1 MEIRVHI
8 LIIYSKTRLAMYKKL
23 VLLGFI
29 LSAFKLSAQEVW
41 SLEKCVS
48 TAQENNRTIK
58 QSQISVKN
66 AQLINKQDRFSVYP
80 TVNGSSNL
88 GFNFGRSVNP
98 ATYQFENISTRYNGI
113 NVSASMTLYNGGRI
127 QNQIKQ
133 SAVDIQAAQADLE
146 QTAQTISLQVAQAY
160 LQILLNE
167 EQFANAKKK
176 AQTTLSQLDR
186 IEKQISAGSLPSNAR
201 YDLAAQAARDEQ
213 AIVSASNSVE
223 LSYLNLKNLLE
234 LSPDKDMKIEA
245 PSVVVPADANP
256 DGFSFKTVY
265 NQALT
270 NQPQIRAGESRIK
283 SAEIGVKI
291 AEAALLPSLFL
302 SGNLNSN
309 FSSTIK
315 DFTKAKTTA
324 VPFTQT
330 GTATIN
336 GQTVPVSFTFN
347 QTVLSDAPKKPYFNQ
362 IGDNFGQ
369 GLGLNLQVPIWDGYQ
384 RKTAIQRQQLNV
396 ESQSIALERTKQQL
410 KSDVQNAIA
419 SARAAQKQY
428 NAAKKTFDAQQAAF
442 SAMEKRFQIGAAN
455 GFEYAQSRIQLD
467 TAERDVVVAK
477 YDYLFRL
484 KIVDFY
490 EGKKLTLK

>member
-1 MEIRVHI
+1 
-8 LIIYSKTRLAMYKKL
+8 MYKKL
-23 VLLGFI
+23 IILGI
-29 LSAFKLSAQEVW
+29 VLSACKMSAQEVW
-41 SLEKCVS
+41 SLEKCIA

-66 AQLINKQDRFSVYP
+66 AQLINKQDRFSMYP

-98 ATYQFENISTRYNGI
+98 ATYQFENLSTRFNGI
-113 NVSASMTLYNGGRI
+113 NLSAGVMLYNGGRI

-133 SAVDIQAAQADLE
+133 SSMDIQAAQADLE
-146 QTAQTISLQVAQAY
+146 QVAQNVSLQVAQAF

-167 EQFANAKKK
+167 EQLSNAKKR

-186 IEKQISAGSLPSNAR
+186 VEKQIKAGALAPNAK

-213 AIVSASNSVE
+213 TIVTASNNVE

-234 LSPDKDMKIEA
+234 LAPDKDMKIEA
-245 PSVVVPADANP
+245 PSVVVPSDVNP
-256 DGFSFKTVY
+256 DAYSFRMVY
-265 NQALT
+265 NQALG

-283 SAEIGVKI
+283 SAEIGVKV
-291 AEAALLPSLFL
+291 AQAALLPSL
-302 SGNLNSN
+302 SMNANLNSN

-315 DFTKAKTTA
+315 DFTKATPTT
-324 VPFTQT
+324 VPFTQS
-330 GTATIN
+330 GNATIN

-347 QTVLSDAPKKPYFNQ
+347 QTVLTDAPKKPYFSQ

-369 GLGLNLQVPIWDGYQ
+369 GVGFNLQVPIWDGYQ
-384 RKTAIQRQQLNV
+384 RRTTIERQQLAVDN
-396 ESQSIALERTKQQL
+396 QTIALERTKQQL

-419 SARAAQKQY
+419 SARAARKQY
-428 NAAKKTFDAQQAAF
+428 DAAQKTFEAQKNAF
-442 SAMEKRFQIGAAN
+442 ESTEKRFQIGAAN
-455 GFEYAQSRIQLD
+455 GFEFAQTRLQLD

-484 KIVDFY
+484 KIVEFY

>member
-1 MEIRVHI
+1 MYQK
-8 LIIYSKTRLAMYKKL
+8 LIILGIVLSSYS
-23 VLLGFI
+23 V
-29 LSAFKLSAQEVW
+29 SAQEVW
-41 SLEKCVS
+41 SLEKCIT

-66 AQLINKQDRFSVYP
+66 AQLINKQDRYAVYP
-80 TVNGSSNL
+80 TVNASSNL

-98 ATYQFENISTRYNGI
+98 ATYQFENLSTRYNGI
-113 NVSASMTLYNGGRI
+113 NMSAGVLLYNGGRI

-133 SAVDIQAAQADLE
+133 SSMDIQAAQADLE
-146 QTAQTISLQVAQAY
+146 QVAQNISLQVAQAY

-167 EQFANAKKK
+167 EQLTNAKKR

-186 IEKQISAGSLPSNAR
+186 IEKQIKAGAAAQNAR
-201 YDLAAQAARDEQ
+201 YDLAAQVARDEQ
-213 AIVSASNSVE
+213 TIVAASNSVE

-234 LSPDKDMKIEA
+234 LAPDKDMKIEA
-245 PSVVVPADANP
+245 PSVTIPKDVNP
-256 DGFSFKTVY
+256 DNYSFRMVY
-265 NQALT
+265 NQALG

-291 AEAALLPSLFL
+291 AQAALLPSLSM
-302 SGNLNSN
+302 SGNINSN

-315 DFTKAKTTA
+315 DFTKAMTTT

-336 GQTVPVSFTFN
+336 GQTAPVSLTFN
-347 QTVLSDAPKKPYFNQ
+347 QTVVTDAPKKPYFNQ

-369 GLGLNLQVPIWDGYQ
+369 AVGFNLQVPIWDGYQ
-384 RKTAIQRQQLNV
+384 RRTTIERQQLSVDNQV
-396 ESQSIALERTKQQL
+396 ITLDRTKQQL

-419 SARAAQKQY
+419 SARAARKQY
-428 NAAKKTFDAQQAAF
+428 EATQKTLDAQKAAFDATD
-442 SAMEKRFQIGAAN
+442 KRFQIGAAN
-455 GFEYAQSRIQLD
+455 GFEFAQATLQLD

-484 KIVDFY
+484 KIVEFY

>member
-1 MEIRVHI
+1 MYQK
-8 LIIYSKTRLAMYKKL
+8 LIILGI
-23 VLLGFI
+23 VL
-29 LSAFKLSAQEVW
+29 SVCKMSAQEVW
-41 SLEKCVS
+41 SLEKCIT

-66 AQLINKQDRFSVYP
+66 AQLINKQDRFAVYP
-80 TVNGSSNL
+80 TVSASSNL

-113 NVSASMTLYNGGRI
+113 NMSAGVLLYNGGRI

-133 SAVDIQAAQADLE
+133 SSIDIQAAQADLE
-146 QTAQTISLQVAQAY
+146 QVAQNISLQVAQAY

-167 EQFANAKKK
+167 EQLTNAKKR

-186 IEKQISAGSLPSNAR
+186 VEKQIKAGAAAQNAR
-201 YDLAAQAARDEQ
+201 YDLAAQVARDEQ
-213 AIVSASNSVE
+213 TIVTASNSIE

-234 LSPDKDMKIEA
+234 LAPDKDMKIEA
-245 PSVVVPADANP
+245 PSVTIPKDVNP
-256 DGFSFKTVY
+256 DNYSFRMVY
-265 NQALT
+265 NQAVG
-270 NQPQIRAGESRIK
+270 NQPQIRAGEARIK

-291 AEAALLPSLFL
+291 AQAALMPSL
-302 SGNLNSN
+302 SMSANLNSN

-315 DFTKAKTTA
+315 DFTKAMTST

-336 GQTVPVSFTFN
+336 GQTAPVSFTFN
-347 QTVLSDAPKKPYFNQ
+347 QTVVTDAPKKPYFNQ

-369 GLGLNLQVPIWDGYQ
+369 AFGFNLQIPIWDGYQ
-384 RKTAIQRQQLNV
+384 RRTSIERQQLSVDNQV
-396 ESQSIALERTKQQL
+396 ITLDRTKQQL

-419 SARAAQKQY
+419 SARAARKQY
-428 NAAKKTFDAQQAAF
+428 EAAQKTLDAQNAAFDATN
-442 SAMEKRFQIGAAN
+442 KRFQIGAAN
-455 GFEYAQSRIQLD
+455 GFEFAQATLQLD

-484 KIVDFY
+484 KIVEFY

>member
-1 MEIRVHI
+1 
-8 LIIYSKTRLAMYKKL
+8 MYKKL
-23 VLLGFI
+23 IILGMVL
-29 LSAFKLSAQEVW
+29 SVYSSMSAQEVW
-41 SLEKCVS
+41 SLEKCVL

-66 AQLINKQDRFSVYP
+66 AQLINKQDRYAVYP
-80 TVNGSSNL
+80 TVNASSNL

-98 ATYQFENISTRYNGI
+98 ATYQFENLSTQYSGI
-113 NVSASMTLYNGGRI
+113 NVSSGVLLYGGGRI

-133 SAVDIQAAQADLE
+133 SSMDIQAAQADLE
-146 QTAQTISLQVAQAY
+146 QVAQNISLQVAQAY

-167 EQFANAKKK
+167 EQVANAKKR

-186 IEKQISAGSLPSNAR
+186 IEKQIKAGAVAENAR
-201 YDLAAQAARDEQ
+201 YDLAAQVARDEQ
-213 AIVSASNSVE
+213 TIVTATNSVE

-234 LSPDKDMKIEA
+234 LPLDKDMKVEA
-245 PSVVVPADANP
+245 PSVAIPTDVNP
-256 DGFSFKTVY
+256 DNYSFRMVY
-265 NQALT
+265 NQAVAT
-270 NQPQIRAGESRIK
+270 QPQIRAGEARIK

-291 AEAALLPSLFL
+291 AQAGLLPSLSL
-302 SGNLNSN
+302 NANLNSN

-315 DFTKAKTTA
+315 DFTKGTSKL

-336 GQTVPVSFTFN
+336 GQTAPVSFTFN
-347 QTVLSDAPKKPYFNQ
+347 QTVVTDAPKKPYFNQ

-369 GLGLNLQVPIWDGYQ
+369 GIGLNLQIPIWNGYQ
-384 RKTAIQRQQLNV
+384 RRITIERQELSV
-396 ESQSIALERTKQQL
+396 ENQVITLDRTKQQL

-419 SARAAQKQY
+419 SARAARKQY
-428 NAAKKTFDAQQAAF
+428 EASQKTLAAQKAAF
-442 SAMEKRFQIGAAN
+442 NATDKRFKIGAAN
-455 GFEYAQSRIQLD
+455 GFEFAQASLQLD

-484 KIVDFY
+484 KIIEFY

>member
-1 MEIRVHI
+1 MYKR
-8 LIIYSKTRLAMYKKL
+8 LII
-23 VLLGFI
+23 LGI
-29 LSAFKLSAQEVW
+29 VLSACQLSAQEVW
-41 SLEKCVS
+41 SLEKCIS
-48 TAQENNRTIK
+48 TAQDNNKVIK

-66 AQLINKQDRFSVYP
+66 AQLINKQDRNSIYP

-113 NVSASMTLYNGGRI
+113 NISGGVLLYNGGRI
-127 QNQIKQ
+127 QSQIKQ

-146 QTAQTISLQVAQAY
+146 QVAQNISLQVAQAF

-167 EQFANAKKK
+167 EQLSNAKKK

-186 IEKQISAGSLPSNAR
+186 VEKQIKAGSLAPNSK
-201 YDLAAQAARDEQ
+201 YDLAAQAARDDQ
-213 AIVSASNSVE
+213 SIVTASNNVE

-245 PSVVVPADANP
+245 PSVVVPSEANP
-256 DGFSFKTVY
+256 DGYSFKMVY

-291 AEAALLPSLFL
+291 AQAALMPSL
-302 SGNLNSN
+302 SMNANLNSN

-315 DFTKAKTTA
+315 DFTKAKSTNVPYTLTGNA
-324 VPFTQT
+324 VI
-330 GTATIN
+330 GT
-336 GQTVPVSFTFN
+336 QTVPVSFTAN
-347 QTVLSDAPKKPYFNQ
+347 QTVLTDAPKKPYFNQ

-369 GLGLNLQVPIWDGYQ
+369 GLGFNLQVPIWDNYQ
-384 RKTAIQRQQLNV
+384 RRTSIERQQLSV
-396 ESQSIALERTKQQL
+396 ENQTIALDRTKQQL

-419 SARAAQKQY
+419 SARAARKQY
-428 NAAKKTFDAQQAAF
+428 DAAQKTFEAQKNAF
-442 SAMEKRFQIGAAN
+442 ESTEKRFQIGAAN
-455 GFEYAQSRIQLD
+455 GFEFTQARFQLD

-484 KIVDFY
+484 KIVEFY

>member
-1 MEIRVHI
+1 
-8 LIIYSKTRLAMYKKL
+8 MYKKL
-23 VLLGFI
+23 VLFCSL
-29 LSAFKLSAQEVW
+29 LSAFQMSAQEVW
-41 SLEKCVS
+41 SLEKCIS

-66 AQLINKQDRFSVYP
+66 AQIINKQDRFAMYP
-80 TVNGSSNL
+80 TVSGSSNL

-98 ATYQFENISTRYNGI
+98 ATYQFENINTRFNGV
-113 NVSASMTLYNGGRI
+113 NVSANVMLYNGGRI
-127 QNQIKQ
+127 QNQMKQ

-146 QTAQTISLQVAQAY
+146 QSAQTIGLQVAQAY

-167 EQFANAKKK
+167 EQFTNAKKR

-186 IEKQISAGSLPSNAR
+186 VEKQIKAGALPSNAR
-201 YDLAAQAARDEQ
+201 FDLTAQAARDEQ
-213 AIVSASNSVE
+213 TIVSASNNVE

-234 LSPDKDMKIEA
+234 LSPDKEMKIEA
-245 PSVVVPADANP
+245 PSVVVPSDANP
-256 DGFSFKTVY
+256 DAFSFKMVY
-265 NQALT
+265 NQALG

-291 AEAALLPSLFL
+291 AQGALMPTLSM
-302 SGNLNSN
+302 SGNLNTN

-315 DFTKAKTTA
+315 DYKTGTI
-324 VPFTQT
+324 PFTQT
-330 GTATIN
+330 GTATWN
-336 GQTVPVSFTFN
+336 GQTAPISFTTN
-347 QTVLSDAPKKPYFNQ
+347 QTVITDATKKPYFSQ

-369 GLGLNLQVPIWDGYQ
+369 GLSLNLQVPIWDGYQ
-384 RKTAIQRQQLNV
+384 RKTAIERQQLNV

-419 SARAAQKQY
+419 SSRAARKQY
-428 NAAKKTFDAQQAAF
+428 DAAQKTFDAQKAAF
-442 SAMEKRFQIGAAN
+442 DAMEKRFQIGAAN
-455 GFEYAQSRIQLD
+455 GFEYSQSRIQLD

-484 KIVDFY
+484 KIVEFY

>member
-1 MEIRVHI
+1 MYQK
-8 LIIYSKTRLAMYKKL
+8 LII
-23 VLLGFI
+23 LGI
-29 LSAFKLSAQEVW
+29 VLSAYSVSAQEVW
-41 SLEKCVS
+41 SLEKCIS

-66 AQLINKQDRFSVYP
+66 AQLINKQDKYAVYP
-80 TVNGSSNL
+80 TVSASSNL

-113 NVSASMTLYNGGRI
+113 NMSAGVMLYNGGRI

-133 SAVDIQAAQADLE
+133 SSMDIQAAQADLE
-146 QTAQTISLQVAQAY
+146 QVAQNVSLQVAQAY

-167 EQFANAKKK
+167 EQLTNAKKRS
-176 AQTTLSQLDR
+176 QTTLSQLDR
-186 IEKQISAGSLPSNAR
+186 IEKQIKAGAAAQNAR
-201 YDLAAQAARDEQ
+201 YDLAAQVARDEQ
-213 AIVSASNSVE
+213 TIVTASNSVE

-234 LSPDKDMKIEA
+234 LAPDKDMKIEA
-245 PSVVVPADANP
+245 PSVTIPKDVNP
-256 DGFSFKTVY
+256 DNYSFRMVY
-265 NQALT
+265 NQALG

-291 AEAALLPSLFL
+291 AQAALLPSL
-302 SGNLNSN
+302 SMNANLNSN

-315 DFTKAKTTA
+315 DFTKAMTST
-324 VPFTQT
+324 VPITQS

-336 GQTVPVSFTFN
+336 GQTTPVSFTFN
-347 QTVLSDAPKKPYFNQ
+347 QTVVTDAPKKPYFNQ

-369 GLGLNLQVPIWDGYQ
+369 AIGFNLQVPIWDGYQ
-384 RKTAIQRQQLNV
+384 RRTTIERQQLSVDN
-396 ESQSIALERTKQQL
+396 QTITLDRTKQQL

-419 SARAAQKQY
+419 SARAARKQY
-428 NAAKKTFDAQQAAF
+428 EAAQKTLDAQKAAFDATD
-442 SAMEKRFQIGAAN
+442 KRFQIGAAN
-455 GFEYAQSRIQLD
+455 GFEFAQATLQLD

-484 KIVDFY
+484 KIVEFY

>member
-1 MEIRVHI
+1 MYQK
-8 LIIYSKTRLAMYKKL
+8 LII
-23 VLLGFI
+23 LGI
-29 LSAFKLSAQEVW
+29 VLSAYSVSAQEVW
-41 SLEKCVS
+41 SLEKCIS

-66 AQLINKQDRFSVYP
+66 AQLINKQDKYAVYP
-80 TVNGSSNL
+80 TVSASSNL

-98 ATYQFENISTRYNGI
+98 ATYQFENLSTRYNGI
-113 NVSASMTLYNGGRI
+113 NLNAGVMLYNGGRI

-133 SAVDIQAAQADLE
+133 SSMDIQAAQADLE
-146 QTAQTISLQVAQAY
+146 QMAQNVSLQVAQAY

-167 EQFANAKKK
+167 EQLTNAKKR

-186 IEKQISAGSLPSNAR
+186 IEKQIKAGAAAQNAR
-201 YDLAAQAARDEQ
+201 YDLAAQVARDEQ
-213 AIVSASNSVE
+213 TIVTASNSVE

-245 PSVVVPADANP
+245 PSVTIPKDVNP
-256 DGFSFKTVY
+256 DNYSFRMVY
-265 NQALT
+265 NQALG

-291 AEAALLPSLFL
+291 AQAALLPSL
-302 SGNLNSN
+302 SMSANLNSN

-315 DFTKAKTTA
+315 DFTKAMTA
-324 VPFTQT
+324 SVPFTQT

-336 GQTVPVSFTFN
+336 GQTTAVSFTSN
-347 QTVLSDAPKKPYFNQ
+347 QTIVTDAPKKPYFNQ

-369 GLGLNLQVPIWDGYQ
+369 AIGFNLQVPIWDGYQ
-384 RKTAIQRQQLNV
+384 RRTTIERQQLSVDN
-396 ESQSIALERTKQQL
+396 QTITLDRTKQQL

-419 SARAAQKQY
+419 SARAARKQY
-428 NAAKKTFDAQQAAF
+428 EAAQKTLDAQKAAFDATD
-442 SAMEKRFQIGAAN
+442 KRFQIGAAN
-455 GFEYAQSRIQLD
+455 GFEFAQATLQLD

-477 YDYLFRL
+477 YDYLFRV
-484 KIVDFY
+484 KIVEFY

>member
-1 MEIRVHI
+1 MYQK
-8 LIIYSKTRLAMYKKL
+8 LII
-23 VLLGFI
+23 LGI
-29 LSAFKLSAQEVW
+29 LLSAYRVSAQEVW
-41 SLEKCVS
+41 SLEKCIS

-66 AQLINKQDRFSVYP
+66 AQLINKQDRYAVYP
-80 TVNGSSNL
+80 TVNASSNL

-98 ATYQFENISTRYNGI
+98 ATYQFENLSTRYNGI
-113 NVSASMTLYNGGRI
+113 NLNAGVMLYNGGRI

-133 SAVDIQAAQADLE
+133 SSMDIQAAQADLE
-146 QTAQTISLQVAQAY
+146 QVAQNISLQVAQAY

-167 EQFANAKKK
+167 EQLTNAKKR

-186 IEKQISAGSLPSNAR
+186 IEKQIKAGAAAQNAR
-201 YDLAAQAARDEQ
+201 YDLAAQVARDEQ
-213 AIVSASNSVE
+213 TIVTASNSVE

-245 PSVVVPADANP
+245 PSVTIPKDVNP
-256 DGFSFKTVY
+256 DNYSFRMVY
-265 NQALT
+265 NQALG

-291 AEAALLPSLFL
+291 AQAALLPSL
-302 SGNLNSN
+302 SMSANLNSN

-315 DFTKAKTTA
+315 DFTKAMTA
-324 VPFTQT
+324 TVPFTQT

-336 GQTVPVSFTFN
+336 GQTTAVSFTTN
-347 QTVLSDAPKKPYFNQ
+347 QTIVTDAPKKPYFNQ

-369 GLGLNLQVPIWDGYQ
+369 AIGFNLQVPIWDGYQ
-384 RKTAIQRQQLNV
+384 RRTTIERQQLSVDNQV
-396 ESQSIALERTKQQL
+396 ITLDRTKQQL

-419 SARAAQKQY
+419 SARAARKQFEAAQKTLDAQK
-428 NAAKKTFDAQQAAF
+428 AAFDATD
-442 SAMEKRFQIGAAN
+442 KRFQIGAAN
-455 GFEYAQSRIQLD
+455 GFEFAQATLQLD

-484 KIVDFY
+484 KIVEFY

>member
-1 MEIRVHI
+1 
-8 LIIYSKTRLAMYKKL
+8 MYKKFII
-23 VLLGFI
+23 LGI
-29 LSAFKLSAQEVW
+29 ALSAYQLSAQEVW
-41 SLEKCVS
+41 SLEKCIS
-48 TAQENNRTIK
+48 TAQDNNKTIK

-66 AQLINKQDRFSVYP
+66 AQLINKQDQYAVYP

-98 ATYQFENISTRYNGI
+98 ATYQFENIGTRYNGI
-113 NVSASMTLYNGGRI
+113 NVSAGMTLYNGGRI

-146 QTAQTISLQVAQAY
+146 QVAQNISLQVAQAY

-167 EQFANAKKK
+167 EQLSNAKKK

-186 IEKQISAGSLPSNAR
+186 VEKQIKAGSLAPTAK

-213 AIVSASNSVE
+213 SIVTASNNVE

-234 LSPDKDMKIEA
+234 LAPDKDMKIEA
-245 PSVVVPADANP
+245 PSVVVPTDVNP
-256 DGFSFKTVY
+256 DAFSLKMVY
-265 NQALT
+265 NQALG

-283 SAEIGVKI
+283 SAEIGVKM
-291 AEAALLPSLFL
+291 AEAALLPIVSMNA
-302 SGNLNSN
+302 NLNSN

-315 DFTKAKTTA
+315 DFTKATVKK

-330 GTATIN
+330 GTATFM
-336 GQTVPVSFTFN
+336 GQTAPVSLTIN
-347 QTVLSDAPKKPYFNQ
+347 QDVLSDAPKKPYFDQ

-369 GLGLNLQVPIWDGYQ
+369 GLGFNVQMPIWDGYQ
-384 RKTAIQRQQLNV
+384 RKTTIQRQKLAV
-396 ESQSIALERTKQQL
+396 ENQTIALDRTKQQL

-419 SARAAQKQY
+419 SARAARKQY
-428 NAAKKTFDAQQAAF
+428 EASQKTFEAQKSAFDAT
-442 SAMEKRFQIGAAN
+442 EKRFQIGAAN
-455 GFEYAQSRIQLD
+455 GFEFTQSRFQLD

-477 YDYLFRL
+477 YDYLFRV
-484 KIVDFY
+484 KIVEFY

>member
-1 MEIRVHI
+1 MYQK
-8 LIIYSKTRLAMYKKL
+8 LII
-23 VLLGFI
+23 LGI
-29 LSAFKLSAQEVW
+29 LLSAYSVSAQEVW
-41 SLEKCVS
+41 SLEKCIS

-66 AQLINKQDRFSVYP
+66 AQLINKQDKYAVYP
-80 TVNGSSNL
+80 TVSASSNL

-113 NVSASMTLYNGGRI
+113 NLSAGVMLYNGGRI

-133 SAVDIQAAQADLE
+133 SSMDIQAAQADLE
-146 QTAQTISLQVAQAY
+146 QVAQNISLQVAQAY

-167 EQFANAKKK
+167 EQLTNAKKRS
-176 AQTTLSQLDR
+176 QTTLSQLDR
-186 IEKQISAGSLPSNAR
+186 IEKQIKAGAAAQNAR
-201 YDLAAQAARDEQ
+201 YDLAAQVARDEQ
-213 AIVSASNSVE
+213 TIVTASNSVE

-245 PSVVVPADANP
+245 PSVTIPKDVNP
-256 DGFSFKTVY
+256 DNYSFRMVY
-265 NQALT
+265 NQALG

-291 AEAALLPSLFL
+291 AQAALLPSLSM
-302 SGNLNSN
+302 SGNINSN

-315 DFTKAKTTA
+315 DFTKAMTA
-324 VPFTQT
+324 TVPVTQS
-330 GTATIN
+330 GTATFN
-336 GQTVPVSFTFN
+336 GQTAPVSLTFN
-347 QTVLSDAPKKPYFNQ
+347 QTVVTDAPKKPYFNQ

-369 GLGLNLQVPIWDGYQ
+369 AVGFNLQVPIWDGYQ
-384 RKTAIQRQQLNV
+384 RRTTIERQQLSVDNQV
-396 ESQSIALERTKQQL
+396 ITLDRTKQQL

-419 SARAAQKQY
+419 SARAARKQY
-428 NAAKKTFDAQQAAF
+428 EAAQKTLDAQKAAFDATD
-442 SAMEKRFQIGAAN
+442 KRFQIGAAN
-455 GFEYAQSRIQLD
+455 GFEFAQATLQLD

-484 KIVDFY
+484 KIVEFY

>member
-1 MEIRVHI
+1 
-8 LIIYSKTRLAMYKKL
+8 MYKKL
-23 VLLGFI
+23 IILGMV
-29 LSAFKLSAQEVW
+29 LSAYGMSAQEVW
-41 SLEKCVS
+41 SLEKCVL

-66 AQLINKQDRFSVYP
+66 AQLVNKQDRYAVYP
-80 TVNGSSNL
+80 TVNASSNL

-113 NVSASMTLYNGGRI
+113 NVSAGVMLYNGGRI

-133 SAVDIQAAQADLE
+133 SSMDIIAAQADLE
-146 QTAQTISLQVAQAY
+146 QVAQNISLQVAQVY

-167 EQFANAKKK
+167 EQLTNAKKRS
-176 AQTTLSQLDR
+176 QTTLSQLDR
-186 IEKQISAGSLPSNAR
+186 IEKQIKAGAAAENAR
-201 YDLAAQAARDEQ
+201 YDLAAQVARDEQ
-213 AIVSASNSVE
+213 TVVTATNNVE

-234 LSPDKDMKIEA
+234 LPLDKDMKIQA
-245 PSVVVPADANP
+245 PSVAIPTDVNP
-256 DGFSFKTVY
+256 DNYSFRMVY
-265 NQALT
+265 NQAVAT
-270 NQPQIRAGESRIK
+270 QPQIRAGEARIK

-291 AEAALLPSLFL
+291 AEAGLLPSL
-302 SGNLNSN
+302 SMSANLNSN

-315 DFTKAKTTA
+315 DFTKGTSTT

-336 GQTVPVSFTFN
+336 GQTAPVSFTFN
-347 QTVLSDAPKKPYFNQ
+347 QTVVTDAPKKPYFNQ

-369 GLGLNLQVPIWDGYQ
+369 GIGLNLQIPIWNGYQ
-384 RKTAIQRQQLNV
+384 RRITIERQQLSVDN
-396 ESQSIALERTKQQL
+396 QSITLDRTKQQL

-419 SARAAQKQY
+419 SARAARKQY
-428 NAAKKTFDAQQAAF
+428 EASQKTLAAQKAAFDATN
-442 SAMEKRFQIGAAN
+442 KRFQIGAAN
-455 GFEYAQSRIQLD
+455 GFEFAQASLQLD

-484 KIVDFY
+484 KIVEFY

>member
-1 MEIRVHI
+1 
-8 LIIYSKTRLAMYKKL
+8 MYKKL
-23 VLLGFI
+23 IILGI
-29 LSAFKLSAQEVW
+29 VLSAYSMSAQEIW
-41 SLEKCVS
+41 SLEKCIS

-66 AQLINKQDRFSVYP
+66 AQLINKQDRFAVYP
-80 TVNGSSNL
+80 TVNASSNL

-98 ATYQFENISTRYNGI
+98 ATYQFENLSTKYNGI
-113 NVSASMTLYNGGRI
+113 NVSSGVLLYGGGRI

-133 SAVDIQAAQADLE
+133 SSMDIQAAQADLE
-146 QTAQTISLQVAQAY
+146 QVARNISLQVAQAY

-167 EQFANAKKK
+167 EQLANAKKR

-186 IEKQISAGSLPSNAR
+186 IEKQIKAGAVVENAR
-201 YDLAAQAARDEQ
+201 YDLAAQVARDEQ
-213 AIVSASNSVE
+213 TAVTASNSVE

-234 LSPDKDMKIEA
+234 LPLDKDMKVEA
-245 PSVVVPADANP
+245 PSVAIPTDVNP
-256 DGFSFKTVY
+256 DNYSFRMVY
-265 NQALT
+265 NQAVA
-270 NQPQIRAGESRIK
+270 NQPQIRAGEARIK

-291 AEAALLPSLFL
+291 AQAALLPSLSL
-302 SGNLNSN
+302 NVNLNSN

-315 DFTKAKTTA
+315 DFAKGTSKLI
-324 VPFTQT
+324 PFTQT

-336 GQTVPVSFTFN
+336 GQTAPVSFTFN
-347 QTVLSDAPKKPYFNQ
+347 QTVVTDAPQKPYFNQ

-369 GLGLNLQVPIWDGYQ
+369 GIGLNLQIPIWNGYQ
-384 RKTAIQRQQLNV
+384 RRITIERQELSV
-396 ESQSIALERTKQQL
+396 ENQVITLDRTKQQL

-419 SARAAQKQY
+419 SARAARKQY
-428 NAAKKTFDAQQAAF
+428 EASQKTLAAQKAAFDATD
-442 SAMEKRFQIGAAN
+442 KRFQIGAAN
-455 GFEYAQSRIQLD
+455 GFEFAQASLQLD

>member
-1 MEIRVHI
+1 
-8 LIIYSKTRLAMYKKL
+8 MYKKL
-23 VLLGFI
+23 VLLCSL
-29 LSAFKLSAQEVW
+29 LSAFQMSAQEVW
-41 SLEKCVS
+41 SLEKCIS

-66 AQLINKQDRFSVYP
+66 AQLINKQDRFAMYP
-80 TVNGSSNL
+80 TVSGSSNL

-113 NVSASMTLYNGGRI
+113 NVSANVMLYGGGRI
-127 QNQIKQ
+127 QNQMKQ
-133 SAVDIQAAQADLE
+133 SAVDIQAAKADLE
-146 QTAQTISLQVAQAY
+146 QTAQTIALQVAQAY

-167 EQFANAKKK
+167 EQFTNAKKR

-186 IEKQISAGSLPSNAR
+186 VEKQIKAGALPSNAR
-201 YDLAAQAARDEQ
+201 FDLAAQAARDEQ
-213 AIVSASNSVE
+213 TIVSASNNVE

-234 LSPDKDMKIEA
+234 LSPDKDMKIEV
-245 PSVVVPADANP
+245 PSVVVPSDANP
-256 DGFSFKTVY
+256 DAFSFKMVY
-265 NQALT
+265 NQALS

-291 AEAALLPSLFL
+291 AQGALMPTLSM

-315 DFTKAKTTA
+315 DYTKAITA
-324 VPFTQT
+324 NVPSTLS

-336 GQTVPVSFTFN
+336 GQTAPVSFTFN
-347 QTVLSDAPKKPYFNQ
+347 QTVVTDAPKKPYFSQ

-384 RKTAIQRQQLNV
+384 RKTAIERQQLNV

-419 SARAAQKQY
+419 SSRAARKQYDAAQKTY
-428 NAAKKTFDAQQAAF
+428 DAQKAAF
-442 SAMEKRFQIGAAN
+442 DAMEKRFQIGAAN
-455 GFEYAQSRIQLD
+455 GFEYSQSRIQLD

-484 KIVDFY
+484 KIVEFY

>member
-1 MEIRVHI
+1 MYQK
-8 LIIYSKTRLAMYKKL
+8 LIILAIVLSSYSVT
-23 VLLGFI
+23 
-29 LSAFKLSAQEVW
+29 AQEIW
-41 SLEKCVS
+41 SLEKCIS
-48 TAQENNRTIK
+48 TAKENNRTIK

-66 AQLINKQDRFSVYP
+66 AQLINKQDRYAVYP
-80 TVNGSSNL
+80 TVSASSNL

-113 NVSASMTLYNGGRI
+113 NMSAGVMLYNGGRI

-133 SAVDIQAAQADLE
+133 SSMDIQAAQADLE
-146 QTAQTISLQVAQAY
+146 QVAQNVSLQVAQAY

-167 EQFANAKKK
+167 EQLTNAKKR

-186 IEKQISAGSLPSNAR
+186 IEKQIKVGAAAPNAR

-213 AIVSASNSVE
+213 TIVTASNSVE

-234 LSPDKDMKIEA
+234 LAPDKDMKIEA
-245 PSVVVPADANP
+245 PVVTIPKDVNP
-256 DGFSFKTVY
+256 DNYSFRMVY
-265 NQALT
+265 NQALG

-291 AEAALLPSLFL
+291 AQAALLPSL
-302 SGNLNSN
+302 SMNANLNSN

-315 DFTKAKTTA
+315 DFTKAMTA
-324 VPFTQT
+324 TVPFTQT

-336 GQTVPVSFTFN
+336 GQTAPVSFTFN
-347 QTVLSDAPKKPYFNQ
+347 QTVVTDAPKKPYFNQ

-369 GLGLNLQVPIWDGYQ
+369 AFGFNLQVPIWDGYQ
-384 RKTAIQRQQLNV
+384 RRTSIERQQLSV
-396 ESQSIALERTKQQL
+396 ENQVITLDRTKQQL

-419 SARAAQKQY
+419 SARAARKQY
-428 NAAKKTFDAQQAAF
+428 EAAQKTLDAQKAAFDATD
-442 SAMEKRFQIGAAN
+442 KRFQIGAAN
-455 GFEYAQSRIQLD
+455 GFEFAQASLQLD

-484 KIVDFY
+484 KIVEFY